1 MFIMQIFFY
10 FFIIGKANLF
20 LILFTTPASKIA
32 NRISGTHIAIAFF
45 HPYSFRRI
53 PKISRIPVIAEVRLC
68 YFEKNILTATRT
80 SRMLKIFL
88 RVLSGIDKANFD
100 ENQLPAIKAT
110 AIISAY
116 FRFTLPAL

>member
-1 MFIMQIFFY
+1 
-10 FFIIGKANLF
+10 
-20 LILFTTPASKIA
+20 
-32 NRISGTHIAIAFF
+32 
-45 HPYSFRRI
+45 
-53 PKISRIPVIAEVRLC
+53 VIAEVRLC

-110 AIISAY
+110 AIISTYSLMLGKTHYKNHGRDHYYSATQTEKTTQDACDKTY
-116 FRFTLPAL
+116 QNKHQEAIDIHNTG